1 MNITKRILVILLA
14 AALLFAAA
22 CSAPKQPEES
32 ASPSASAEADA
43 TAAPEESAPG
53 SAWINSDVSGSVTA
67 DMEIAPEDDFNAAV
81 NQEWMAGTELGTQ
94 VQASTFTE
102 RGDEVMAEV
111 MTLIADESQT
121 SHEAQLVREFYNDY
135 VDMEAAMPSAWIPSC
150 RCWRKYGP

>member
-1 MNITKRILVILLA
+1 M
-14 AALLFAAA
+14 
-22 CSAPKQPEES
+22 
-32 ASPSASAEADA
+32 
-43 TAAPEESAPG
+43 
-53 SAWINSDVSGSVTA
+53 
-67 DMEIAPEDDFNAAV
+67 
-81 NQEWMAGTELGTQ
+81 
-94 VQASTFTE
+94 QASTFTE